1 MFVLITAF
9 KCNSLRLNNYIL
21 KLEFDIMRFVVVVM
35 IWANQFQEESVCKK
49 AGVIIGRNCRVVI

>member
-1 MFVLITAF
+1 MAF
-9 KCNSLRLNNYIL
+9 KCNSLRSNNYIL

-49 AGVIIGRNCRVVI
+49 AGVINGRNCRVVI